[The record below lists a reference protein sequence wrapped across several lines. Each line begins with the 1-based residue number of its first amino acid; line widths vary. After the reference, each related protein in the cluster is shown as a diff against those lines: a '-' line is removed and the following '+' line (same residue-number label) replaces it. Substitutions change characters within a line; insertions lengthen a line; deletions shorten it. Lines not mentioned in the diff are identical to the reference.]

1 MTIEEVENKVLDIE
15 EVTPFDKVIPRQHKW
30 SNAMNFTE
38 EQLIKRSNDL
48 KELEKLYPNVP
59 YLWLEMAWNFTESKT
74 EEEHRNI
81 IDNKLWE
88 KEDAK
93 ERILGGIVKNSIS
106 VGDK

>member
-1 MTIEEVENKVLDIE
+1 MTEVENKVLDID

-30 SNAMNFTE
+30 TNAMNFTE

-59 YLWLEMAWNFTESKT
+59 YSWLEMAWNFTESKT
-74 EEEHRNI
+74 EEELNI
-81 IDNKLWE
+81 IKANRLWE
-88 KEDAK
+88 NEDAK